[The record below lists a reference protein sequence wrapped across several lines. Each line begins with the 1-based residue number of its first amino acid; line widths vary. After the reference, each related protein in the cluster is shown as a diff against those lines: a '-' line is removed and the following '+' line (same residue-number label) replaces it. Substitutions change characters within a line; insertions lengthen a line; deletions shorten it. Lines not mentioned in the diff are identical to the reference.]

1 MGDRIVVQIT
11 DGKRFSPD
19 FYGHWCGLEAVAT
32 LNRLYRQGL
41 HNGIQSLMFN
51 LCARISSGNPRR
63 YSYYLYNHG
72 EAAGM
77 ADWDNFTWCLDISTG
92 MWSTTDPSA
101 EGRLLTTEETDR
113 FVRNGRPDL
122 TPLLTEI

>member
-11 DGKRFSPD
+11 DGERYSPD
-19 FYGHWCGLEAVAT
+19 FYGHWCGLEAVSV
-32 LNRLYRQGL
+32 LNWLYRQGL

-51 LCARISSGNPRR
+51 LCAGISSGNPRK

-77 ADWDNFTWCLDISTG
+77 ADWDNFTWCFDISSGT
-92 MWSTTDPSA
+92 WTTTNPSA
-101 EGRLLTTEETDR
+101 EGRVMTVGEADR
-113 FVRNGRPDL
+113 FVTDSRPDL
-122 TPLLTEI
+122 RAGT